1 MSNLGQSAGNVG
13 IQLIDTVG
21 QIIDGFGDR
30 IENVNSSDAAR
41 IEYMR
46 TQSQI
51 NAFQVQSS
59 ERRKQQLTQAIIYVV
74 FILLIALIGF
84 TALKQLKK

>member
-1 MSNLGQSAGNVG
+1 MNFGQSVGNVG
-13 IQLIDTVG
+13 IQLVDTLAQVV
-21 QIIDGFGDR
+21 DGFGDR
-30 IENVNSSDAAR
+30 IENVNSADAAR

-74 FILLIALIGF
+74 FILLIALVGL
-84 TALKQLKK
+84 TAIKQLKK